1 MASDNQFLRLIGIFI
16 GLGVSRYFDGYILLI
31 FLASALIFVWI
42 AHKKDEPVSEAFLS
56 AFIIALVIGYF
67 GGLIFIIL
75 SILAVLCY
83 WIANKIVKST
93 SKPMLPSFAMQASQ
107 GLLGLGLIFSGQLDI
122 ADSLLDLVILVAG
135 LTWLMTRPGNGPVV
149 LLTILHLINSLIFL
163 DLFISTEAV
172 SSHRGYLLNV
182 IWRVVAV
189 YLMFQGLQTFKG
201 NKQLNTRW
209 ASNSFFRILE
219 SK

>member
-1 MASDNQFLRLIGIFI
+1 
-16 GLGVSRYFDGYILLI
+16 
-31 FLASALIFVWI
+31 
-42 AHKKDEPVSEAFLS
+42 
-56 AFIIALVIGYF
+56 
-67 GGLIFIIL
+67 
-75 SILAVLCY
+75 
-83 WIANKIVKST
+83 
-93 SKPMLPSFAMQASQ
+93 
-107 GLLGLGLIFSGQLDI
+107 
-122 ADSLLDLVILVAG
+122 
-135 LTWLMTRPGNGPVV
+135 LMTRPGNGPVV

-172 SSHRGYLLNV
+172 RRPRGYLLNV